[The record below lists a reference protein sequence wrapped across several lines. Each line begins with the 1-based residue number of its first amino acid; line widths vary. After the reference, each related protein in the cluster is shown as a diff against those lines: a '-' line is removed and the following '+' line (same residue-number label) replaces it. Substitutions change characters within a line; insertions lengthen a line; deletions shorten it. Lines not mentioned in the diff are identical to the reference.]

1 MIQFKQKQYNLW
13 ADMAKGAAIGG
24 TVGNMAGFFR
34 KNTTPTGQNDP
45 EKTNKLK
52 KAINL
57 TGMGAVVGAALGAV
71 ASGVKEIS
79 KTVSIKTTVDKRLM
93 QTLVLVLKK
102 DGLVE
107 GKDFTRDPKIANN
120 LKTKVC
126 LAITRNS
133 GDLRLLI
140 NTVSDQKLKT
150 ITDEVT
156 KRIPNVS
163 AITKNISDKFNE
175 ISVTCISDSTTDAGL
190 LAGIAEKFIHSGYPV
205 YLVEVG

>member
-79 KTVSIKTTVDKRLM
+79 KTISIKTTVDKRLM

-140 NTVSDQKLKT
+140 NTVS
-150 ITDEVT
+150 

>member
-1 MIQFKQKQYNLW
+1 
-13 ADMAKGAAIGG
+13 
-24 TVGNMAGFFR
+24 
-34 KNTTPTGQNDP
+34 
-45 EKTNKLK
+45 
-52 KAINL
+52 
-57 TGMGAVVGAALGAV
+57 
-71 ASGVKEIS
+71 
-79 KTVSIKTTVDKRLM
+79 M

-205 YLVEVG
+205 YLVEVGYLIKNK